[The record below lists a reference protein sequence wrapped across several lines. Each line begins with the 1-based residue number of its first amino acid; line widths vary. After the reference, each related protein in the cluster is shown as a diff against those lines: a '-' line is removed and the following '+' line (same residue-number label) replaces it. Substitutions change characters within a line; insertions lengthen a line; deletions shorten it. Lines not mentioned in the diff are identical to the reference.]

1 MESGNRG
8 LWGRRVHCIS
18 GSLLAHPDSGP
29 RRGSSR
35 RDTGTETRPP
45 AVHLG
50 GRWNDQPGLASL
62 EQQVCFRVDAS
73 SWTMSTEYLKA
84 KGDSEREALAQRI
97 ARLRQDGVP
106 WDGPGGIVDS
116 LHSVSS
122 ATQGRALLRKYRLD
136 AKSGGPVEIL
146 DSYDR
151 FNSVPGL
158 GREGDFARR
167 KSGRAS
173 RQLRSDPS
181 AALAESPASAHQ
193 GMPRAPG
200 AHGEGDRPP
209 FVGPAAMRKKA
220 RSLILNPNVA
230 SWWRSERGIPAGKPV
245 LGFQDGVR

>member
-1 MESGNRG
+1 M
-8 LWGRRVHCIS
+8 
-18 GSLLAHPDSGP
+18 
-29 RRGSSR
+29 
-35 RDTGTETRPP
+35 
-45 AVHLG
+45 HLG
-50 GRWNDQPGLASL
+50 GRWNDEPGLASL
-62 EQQVCFRVDAS
+62 EQQLCFRVDAN

-116 LHSVSS
+116 LHLVSS

-151 FNSVPGL
+151 FELSPRTG
-158 GREGDFARR
+158 ERR
-167 KSGRAS
+167 GFRKKKIGRAS

-181 AALAESPASAHQ
+181 AALAESPASADQ

-209 FVGPAAMRKKA
+209 FCRSSRYEKKGTV
-220 RSLILNPNVA
+220 SHSDPNVA
-230 SWWRSERGIPAGKPV
+230 SWWRSEREIPAGKPV